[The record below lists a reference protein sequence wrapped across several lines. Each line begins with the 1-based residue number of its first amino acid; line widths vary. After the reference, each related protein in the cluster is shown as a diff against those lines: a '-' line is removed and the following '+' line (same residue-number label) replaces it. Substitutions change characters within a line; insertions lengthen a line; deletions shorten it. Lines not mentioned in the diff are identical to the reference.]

1 MWNNRTWMLKT
12 TLLLLAFIIYVTFL
26 PKEVQTALGTFA
38 VGWMLVDIINLLI
51 KEQYM
56 WDKIRTWA
64 YINSVQITWFLI
76 GLFTAFGL
84 DSLAAGNLINA
95 LVNFGFAGLNYGLRK
110 I

>member
-1 MWNNRTWMLKT
+1 
-12 TLLLLAFIIYVTFL
+12 
-26 PKEVQTALGTFA
+26 
-38 VGWMLVDIINLLI
+38 
-51 KEQYM
+51 M

>member
-1 MWNNRTWMLKT
+1 MWQRTWMLKT
-12 TLLLLAFIIYVTFL
+12 VLLLLAFVIYIAFL
-26 PKEVQTALGTFA
+26 PKAVQIALGTFA
-38 VGWMLVDIINLLI
+38 TGWMLVDIINTLI

-84 DSLAAGNLINA
+84 TDFGNGNWIGALI
-95 LVNFGFAGLNYGLRK
+95 NFGFAGLNYGLRK